1 MRCTVVSPHKTLE
14 FQRVISATL
23 PAWRGQMEILT
34 GHAEAFIILQKGEIV
49 LKTNKVSSASLAV
62 RTFSVSGGICR
73 VKNNEILIIL

>member
-1 MRCTVVSPHKTLE
+1 
-14 FQRVISATL
+14 
-23 PAWRGQMEILT
+23 MEILT

-62 RTFSVSGGICR
+62 RTFSVSSGICR